1 MRGHLQG
8 PKIPPELAPQVHSQR
23 SAFHSGHELV
33 EVLLVH
39 HKGRPS
45 PGPEEGARGIEADQ
59 SNKENSANS
68 MTAWC

>member
-1 MRGHLQG
+1 MPGDLLD
-8 PKIPPELAPQVHSQR
+8 PKIRLGPAHRVHFRR
-23 SAFHSGHELV
+23 SAFHSGHELA

-59 SNKENSANS
+59 SNKENSVNS